1 MKKIDFNKNW
11 TCRCLT
17 RDEEPYSVTLPHDAM
32 RSEPR
37 TEESLSEGNS
47 GWYLGG
53 DYEYTKH
60 VFVPS
65 EYSGKKVLIEFES
78 VYHNA
83 EVYIN
88 GKKAAYRPY
97 GYTNFYV
104 DTEGLLKYEA
114 QNEIRVIARNS
125 DQPNSRWYSG
135 TGIYRPVY
143 LWMGDKKYIP
153 VNGIK
158 IHTVSYEPAVVEVEI
173 ETSCPGMVNVEILGK
188 EHTVLKKKLKIQET
202 RLYFVWKFRMQISGI
217 ATIRIFTLCVRHL
230 EKMLLKKHLESDS
243 LSGTRKTVLQ
253 STAGGKFSVVPAY
266 IMITVYL
273 EHVRIRKQR
282 NEESAS
288 SKRMATMQFVPPII
302 RALRTCWMPVTVREC
317 W

>member
-1 MKKIDFNKNW
+1 MKKIDFNRNW

-37 TEESLSEGNS
+37 TAESVSEGNS

-143 LWMGDKKYIP
+143 LWTGDQKYIP

-158 IHTVSYEPAVVEVEI
+158 IHTVSYAPAVIEVEI
-173 ETSCPGMVNVEILGK
+173 KTSCLGRVKAEVLDKENCILTQEVENTG
-188 EHTVLKKKLKIQET
+188 HPSV
-202 RLYFVWKFRMQISGI
+202 FRMEIPNAKLWDCDHPNLYTLRATFGEDVVEETFGI
-217 ATIRIFTLCVRHL
+217 RLLEWNPEKVLRSTVR
-230 EKMLLKKHLESDS
+230 
-243 LSGTRKTVLQ
+243 
-253 STAGGKFSVVPAY
+253 GKSSEEPAY
-266 IMITVYL
+266 IMIMVYWEL
-273 EHVRIRKQR
+273 ALIRKR
-282 NEESAS
+282 KNEESVS
-288 SKRMATMQFVPPII
+288 SKRMVIMRFVLLII
-302 RALRTCWMPVTVREC
+302 RVPKTCWMPATVREC
-317 W
+317 

>member
-1 MKKIDFNKNW
+1 MKKIDFNRNW

-37 TEESLSEGNS
+37 TEESVSEGNS

-88 GKKAAYRPY
+88 GTKAAYRPY

-135 TGIYRPVY
+135 TGIYRPVRSTFRS
-143 LWMGDKKYIP
+143 ME
-153 VNGIK
+153 
-158 IHTVSYEPAVVEVEI
+158 SR
-173 ETSCPGMVNVEILGK
+173 S
-188 EHTVLKKKLKIQET
+188 IQ
-202 RLYFVWKFRMQISGI
+202 
-217 ATIRIFTLCVRHL
+217 
-230 EKMLLKKHLESDS
+230 
-243 LSGTRKTVLQ
+243 
-253 STAGGKFSVVPAY
+253 
-266 IMITVYL
+266 
-273 EHVRIRKQR
+273 
-282 NEESAS
+282 
-288 SKRMATMQFVPPII
+288 
-302 RALRTCWMPVTVREC
+302 
-317 W
+317 

>member
-11 TCRCLT
+11 TCKCLT

-88 GKKAAYRPY
+88 RKKAAYRPY

-143 LWMGDKKYIP
+143 LWTGDKKYIP

-158 IHTVSYEPAVVEVEI
+158 IHTVSYMPAVIEVEI
-173 ETSCPGMVNVEILGK
+173 KTSCPGMVNVGILDK
-188 EHTVLKKKLKIQET
+188 EHTVLTEKIENT
-202 RLYFVWKFRMQISGI
+202 GKPSVFRMEIPDLG
-217 ATIRIFTLCVRHL
+217 L
-230 EKMLLKKHLESDS
+230 
-243 LSGTRKTVLQ
+243 
-253 STAGGKFSVVPAY
+253 
-266 IMITVYL
+266 
-273 EHVRIRKQR
+273 
-282 NEESAS
+282 
-288 SKRMATMQFVPPII
+288 
-302 RALRTCWMPVTVREC
+302 
-317 W
+317 

>member
-1 MKKIDFNKNW
+1 MCLPEKWQDFNTKW
-11 TCRCLT
+11 QFVKGYVPSLKVLQMYGKKAQ
-17 RDEEPYSVTLPHDAM
+17 EVTLPHDAM

-37 TEESLSEGNS
+37 TKESVSEGNS

-104 DTEGLLKYEA
+104 DTEGFLKYEA

-135 TGIYRPVY
+135 
-143 LWMGDKKYIP
+143 D
-153 VNGIK
+153 
-158 IHTVSYEPAVVEVEI
+158 
-173 ETSCPGMVNVEILGK
+173 
-188 EHTVLKKKLKIQET
+188 
-202 RLYFVWKFRMQISGI
+202 FR
-217 ATIRIFTLCVRHL
+217 RN
-230 EKMLLKKHLESDS
+230 
-243 LSGTRKTVLQ
+243 
-253 STAGGKFSVVPAY
+253 SV
-266 IMITVYL
+266 
-273 EHVRIRKQR
+273 
-282 NEESAS
+282 
-288 SKRMATMQFVPPII
+288 
-302 RALRTCWMPVTVREC
+302 
-317 W
+317 

>member
-1 MKKIDFNKNW
+1 MKKIDFNRNW

-37 TEESLSEGNS
+37 TAESVSEGNS

-104 DTEGLLKYEA
+104 
-114 QNEIRVIARNS
+114 EIGRA
-125 DQPNSRWYSG
+125 
-135 TGIYRPVY
+135 
-143 LWMGDKKYIP
+143 
-153 VNGIK
+153 
-158 IHTVSYEPAVVEVEI
+158 
-173 ETSCPGMVNVEILGK
+173 
-188 EHTVLKKKLKIQET
+188 
-202 RLYFVWKFRMQISGI
+202 
-217 ATIRIFTLCVRHL
+217 
-230 EKMLLKKHLESDS
+230 
-243 LSGTRKTVLQ
+243 
-253 STAGGKFSVVPAY
+253 
-266 IMITVYL
+266 
-273 EHVRIRKQR
+273 HV
-282 NEESAS
+282 
-288 SKRMATMQFVPPII
+288 
-302 RALRTCWMPVTVREC
+302 
-317 W
+317 

>member
-11 TCRCLT
+11 TCKCLT

-143 LWMGDKKYIP
+143 LWTGDKKYIP

-158 IHTVSYEPAVVEVEI
+158 IHTVSYMPAVIEVEI
-173 ETSCPGMVNVEILGK
+173 KTS
-188 EHTVLKKKLKIQET
+188 
-202 RLYFVWKFRMQISGI
+202 
-217 ATIRIFTLCVRHL
+217 
-230 EKMLLKKHLESDS
+230 
-243 LSGTRKTVLQ
+243 
-253 STAGGKFSVVPAY
+253 
-266 IMITVYL
+266 
-273 EHVRIRKQR
+273 
-282 NEESAS
+282 
-288 SKRMATMQFVPPII
+288 
-302 RALRTCWMPVTVREC
+302 
-317 W
+317 